1 MYHTQLV
8 HRYKANQMAFH
19 NANTLRAIP
28 TFRPAGLV
36 FGPSA
41 TDRLVGVLREAI
53 GQRDG
58 YCTAYADA
66 CAKLAWA
73 NRTKAAGRR
82 VNQGIA
88 MRAINVARATIR
100 ARVKAVVAARAALL
114 ATGMTLAEIA
124 AWAPGG
130 EA

>member
-1 MYHTQLV
+1 
-8 HRYKANQMAFH
+8 MAFH
-19 NANTLRAIP
+19 TGNTLRSIP
-28 TFRPAGLV
+28 TFRPSAGF

-41 TDRLVGVLREAI
+41 TDHLVGALRKAI
-53 GQRDG
+53 GRRDG

-82 VNQGIA
+82 INQGNA

-100 ARVKAVVAARAALL
+100 ARIKAVVVARAALL
-114 ATGMTLAEIA
+114 AAGMTLAEIVRL
-124 AWAPGG
+124 APGG

>member
-1 MYHTQLV
+1 
-8 HRYKANQMAFH
+8 MAYH

-41 TDRLVGVLREAI
+41 TDRLVGALREAI

-100 ARVKAVVAARAALL
+100 ARIKAVVVARTALL
-114 ATGMTLAEIA
+114 AAGMTLAEIA
-124 AWAPGG
+124 VVAPGG

>member
-1 MYHTQLV
+1 MAYH
-8 HRYKANQMAFH
+8 HG
-19 NANTLRAIP
+19 NTLRAIP
-28 TFRPAGLV
+28 TFRPAGRV
-36 FGPSA
+36 FGPST
-41 TDRLVGVLREAI
+41 TDHLVGVLRKAI
-53 GQRDG
+53 AQRDG

-82 VNQGIA
+82 INQGSA
-88 MRAINVARATIR
+88 MRAINTARAAIR
-100 ARVKAVVAARAALL
+100 ARIKAVVVARAALL
-114 ATGMTLAEIA
+114 AAGMTLAEIV

>member
-1 MYHTQLV
+1 MIF
-8 HRYKANQMAFH
+8 ANPLRSVPAF
-19 NANTLRAIP
+19 RVP
-28 TFRPAGLV
+28 GLV

-41 TDRLVGVLREAI
+41 TDRLVGALREAI

-73 NRTKAAGRR
+73 NRTKVAGRR

-88 MRAINVARATIR
+88 MRAINFARATIR
-100 ARVKAVVAARAALL
+100 ARIKAVVVARAALL
-114 ATGMTLAEIA
+114 AAGMTPAEIA
-124 AWAPGG
+124 TCAPSG

>member
-1 MYHTQLV
+1 MI
-8 HRYKANQMAFH
+8 F
-19 NANTLRAIP
+19 ANTLRAIP
-28 TFRPAGLV
+28 IFRPAGLV

-41 TDRLVGVLREAI
+41 TDRQVGALREAI

-100 ARVKAVVAARAALL
+100 ARIKAVVVARAALL
-114 ATGMTLAEIA
+114 ATGIMLAEIA